1 MRARGASFVILTAS
15 CLPGLSLYAEG
26 ARFEDLY
33 REALARREE
42 NLGPRHPEVARS
54 LAHLALFLN
63 VRGRTAEAEP
73 LLRRALA
80 IDEQAFGQKHERV
93 ADDLT
98 HLGDILAAGRNY
110 AQAET
115 AFRRALAIREP
126 LDGGEDA
133 AAIPLLK
140 KTRRSA

>member
-15 CLPGLSLYAEG
+15 CLPSLSLCAEG

-33 REALARREE
+33 REALARREQ

-73 LLRRALA
+73 LLR
-80 IDEQAFGQKHERV
+80 G
-93 ADDLT
+93 
-98 HLGDILAAGRNY
+98 GRWPS
-110 AQAET
+110 T
-115 AFRRALAIREP
+115 S
-126 LDGGEDA
+126 
-133 AAIPLLK
+133 K
-140 KTRRSA
+140 RSVKSMSGSRMI